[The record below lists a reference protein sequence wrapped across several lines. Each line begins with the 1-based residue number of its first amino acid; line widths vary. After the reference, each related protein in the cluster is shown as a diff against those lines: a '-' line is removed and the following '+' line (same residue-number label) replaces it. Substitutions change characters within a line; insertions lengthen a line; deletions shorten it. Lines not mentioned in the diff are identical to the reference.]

1 MPTHSMTGFAAVQR
15 ETPNGT
21 LMIELRSVNSRYLEL
36 QVKMED
42 SLRVF
47 EPQIRERVSA
57 KLSRGKVECRVNL
70 VAPVGR
76 VPAASLNEP
85 ALDQAMQ
92 LSEQILRRFPQSRPL
107 SVADIL
113 RLPGV
118 VLTEEFSTESLGEEI
133 NTTLDA
139 ALVEMQASR
148 EREGAKLA
156 TLILDRATQMEV
168 LVEKVKPL
176 MPALIAAYGEKLN
189 AKMRELLADADE
201 ARIHQELVM
210 FAQKIDVDEELGR
223 LSTHLQELRRILSG
237 SGAVG
242 KRLDFLMQEFNREAN
257 TLGSKSVS
265 HETSQVSMELKVL
278 IEQMREQVQNIE

>member
-42 SLRVF
+42 NLRVF

-70 VAPVGR
+70 VAPTGR
-76 VPAASLNEP
+76 VPTATLNEP
-85 ALDQAMQ
+85 ALEQAMQ

-118 VLTEEFSTESLGEEI
+118 VLTEEFSTESLGDEI
-133 NTTLDA
+133 NVALDA

-148 EREGAKLA
+148 AREGAKLA
-156 TLILDRATQMEV
+156 ALILDRATQMEA

-189 AKMRELLADADE
+189 AKMRDLIAEADE

-242 KRLDFLMQEFNREAN
+242 KRLDFLMQELNREAN

-265 HETSQVSMELKVL
+265 SETSQVSMELKVL